1 MIRTNSTK
9 KLPIPTTSKILNKRK
24 NQFYTDEIREL
35 HSETNKLEDEEEWRR
50 QRATID
56 QKPAGDDKGSG

>member
-9 KLPIPTTSKILNKRK
+9 NYQSQQRLKYSTNEK